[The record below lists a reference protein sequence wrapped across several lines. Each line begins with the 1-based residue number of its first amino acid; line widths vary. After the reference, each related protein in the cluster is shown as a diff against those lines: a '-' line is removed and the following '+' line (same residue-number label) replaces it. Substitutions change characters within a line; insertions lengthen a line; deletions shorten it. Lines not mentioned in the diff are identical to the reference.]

1 MIRLITI
8 SLYPIGYNCQYQIQK
23 PSQNGKA
30 LVNTGSYK
38 FINTLYGAGNGNFAL
53 AGRRNCGRLTCPGSA
68 LSIPRML
75 SDARPL
81 VPASAV
87 PSRLASDLFDSRKLT
102 QQK

>member
-38 FINTLYGAGNGNFAL
+38 FINTLYGAGNGN
-53 AGRRNCGRLTCPGSA
+53 RKDRNYFYNL
-68 LSIPRML
+68 LN
-75 SDARPL
+75 
-81 VPASAV
+81 
-87 PSRLASDLFDSRKLT
+87 SR
-102 QQK
+102 